1 MIKTMRNFRVSV
13 KTLLPLVLLAT
24 LALAA
29 GGYSWNAMQTSNA
42 AYTDL
47 LEREETASLYAS
59 RLTRLASDLARL
71 TWRSIAFPE
80 PEIIAAVIHDL
91 EGLPAEA
98 AAFATRVRPAVVGTP
113 EAAALATYERN
124 FPAAHAAALS
134 AVGMM
139 QDPARAEAARQL
151 MATEVRPIV
160 DTLRPLARGISAAV
174 EEHAKAHLAAVTAA
188 SDAAGRTALIVLV
201 VAIIGSLTLAVLVTT
216 LGVVRPLRALVSSIQ
231 RLAGGD
237 LNAAANLT
245 ESTDEIGTMAQAL
258 RTLAAAL
265 GEAAGLRAEQETIR
279 QRGEASRKA
288 ALAEMATTLESSVGA
303 VVDSIASAA
312 TELNVASGS
321 MVQTAEATNARAATV
336 ATATL
341 AASGNVNTVAA
352 ATEELAASVAE
363 ISRQVTSSA
372 RMAGAAV
379 EQVNRTNAT
388 VTALSE
394 AAARIGEVTRLIGD
408 IAGQTNL
415 LALNATIEAARAG
428 ESGKGFAVVASEVKA
443 LANQTAQ
450 ATGNIAQQ
458 IQAMQAATNAAVS
471 EISAI
476 RDSIGQ
482 VNEVTAAIAAAVEE
496 QGAATRD
503 IAQNVQRAAAGTTE
517 IAGAID
523 GVTAAVGETTG
534 AASQVQSTSAALA
547 EQAETLRAEVGG
559 FLVRVRAA

>member
-1 MIKTMRNFRVSV
+1 M
-13 KTLLPLVLLAT
+13 
-24 LALAA
+24 
-29 GGYSWNAMQTSNA
+29 
-42 AYTDL
+42 
-47 LEREETASLYAS
+47 
-59 RLTRLASDLARL
+59 TRLASDLGRMS
-71 TWRSIAFPE
+71 WRSMAFPE
-80 PEIIAAVIHDL
+80 PEAVASIVRDMQAM
-91 EGLPAEA
+91 PADA
-98 AAFATRVRPAVVGTP
+98 AAYAVRVRPAVVGTP
-113 EAAALATYERN
+113 QATVLASYEREFPKAHALALRGI
-124 FPAAHAAALS
+124 AL
-134 AVGMM
+134 M
-139 QDPARAEAARQL
+139 QDPASRDAGRLL
-151 MATEVRPIV
+151 MATEVRPMV
-160 DTLRPLARGISAAV
+160 DALRPLGREISVAV
-174 EEHAKAHLAAVTAA
+174 EERAKASEAAVTAA
-188 SDAAGRTALIVLV
+188 SGTAGRNALIFLV
-201 VAIIGSLTLAVLVTT
+201 VGVVGSLALSVLVTT
-216 LGVVRPLRALVSSIQ
+216 LGVVRPLHVLAANMQ

-237 LNAAANLT
+237 LSAATNLAV
-245 ESTDEIGTMAQAL
+245 SNDEIGTMAQAL
-258 RTLAAAL
+258 GKLAAAL
-265 GEAAGLRAEQETIR
+265 GEAVGLRAEQETIR
-279 QRGEASRKA
+279 HRGEAGRKA
-288 ALAEMATTLESSVGA
+288 ALADMATTLETSVGA
-303 VVDSIASAA
+303 VVESIASAA

-321 MVQTAEATNARAATV
+321 MVQTAEATNTRAATV

-458 IQAMQAATNAAVS
+458 IQAMQTATSAAVS

-476 RDSIGQ
+476 RDSITQ

-503 IAQNVQRAAAGTTE
+503 IAQSVQRAAAGTTE
-517 IAGAID
+517 IASAID

-547 EQAETLRAEVGG
+547 EQAETLRAEVGS
-559 FLVRVRAA
+559 FLSRVRAA